1 MPDTSAAGVNLNLLD
16 DLLKK
21 ALAHGADAADAVM
34 IRSDS
39 VGASWRMGKA
49 EDLERSESTDIGL
62 RVIRGRKQ
70 AVVATTDLNPASF
83 DELAERAN
91 AMAVVSPDDEYCG
104 LADPALYARELP
116 ELDLDD
122 HPSQETDA
130 LIRRAR
136 EAEEAAL
143 AVDGIKQSEG
153 GSASVGRSTM
163 ALAIRGGDGVSFDAS
178 YSASSH
184 SVSCSVIAEDSDGN
198 MERDY
203 EYSSARHFED
213 LDSPAHVGRE
223 AALNT
228 IRRIGAR
235 KMGSGQLPVIFDP
248 RVSAGIVGH
257 LAQAIN
263 GISVARGTSFL
274 KDSMGE
280 KIFADGIRI
289 TDDPLR
295 QRGLRSRAV
304 DGEGVAVKR
313 MNFIEDGVLQSWF
326 LDSATARQLGLT
338 TTGHAG
344 RGTGGPPSPGPTNL
358 YMEAGNASPEDLMA
372 DIGEGF
378 YVTEL
383 IGFGINYVTGDYSR
397 GAAGFWIE
405 NGQIT
410 HPVSEMTVAGNLREM
425 FRQITPASDLKFRYG
440 TNAPTL
446 RIDGLTVAGA

>member
-1 MPDTSAAGVNLNLLD
+1 MLDTSPAANHLDLLD
-16 DLLKK
+16 DLLKR

-49 EDLERSESTDIGL
+49 EDLERSESHDVGL

-70 AVVATTDLNPASF
+70 AVVSTTDLNPAGF
-83 DELAERAN
+83 EELVERAN
-91 AMAVVSPDDEYCG
+91 AMASVSPDDAYCG
-104 LADPALYARELP
+104 LADPALHATELAD
-116 ELDLDD
+116 LDLDD
-122 HPSQETDA
+122 DPAQDA
-130 LIRRAR
+130 ERLIDRAR
-136 EAEEAAL
+136 AAEEAAL
-143 AVDGIKQSEG
+143 AVDGVKQSEG

-163 ALAIRGGDGVSFDAS
+163 ALAIRGEGARFEAS
-178 YSASSH
+178 YTASSH
-184 SVSCSVIAEDSDGN
+184 SVSCSVIAEDAEGH

-203 EYSSARHFED
+203 EFTSARHFED
-213 LDSPAHVGRE
+213 LDSPEQVGRQ

-228 IRRIGAR
+228 VRRVGAR
-235 KMGSGQLPVIFDP
+235 KMKGGRLPVVFDP
-248 RVSAGIVGH
+248 RVSSGIVGH

-263 GISVARGTSFL
+263 GGSVARGTSFL
-274 KDSMGE
+274 KNRMGE
-280 KIFADGIRI
+280 KIFANGIRVI
-289 TDDPLR
+289 DDPLR
-295 QRGLRSRAV
+295 QRGLRSRSV

-313 MNFIEDGVLQSWF
+313 MNLIDDGVLQSWI
-326 LDSATARQLGLT
+326 LDCSTARQLGLQ

-358 YMEAGNASPEDLMA
+358 YMEAGSRTPEDLIA

-405 NGQIT
+405 NGKISF
-410 HPVSEMTVAGNLREM
+410 PVFEMTVAGNLKDM
-425 FRQITPASDLKFRYG
+425 FRELTPASDLTFRYG

-446 RIDGLTVAGA
+446 RIEGMTVAGA

>member
-1 MPDTSAAGVNLNLLD
+1 MPDTSPAANHLNLLD
-16 DLLKK
+16 DLLKR

-49 EDLERSESTDIGL
+49 EDLERSESHDIGL
-62 RVIRGRKQ
+62 RVIRGKKQ
-70 AVVATTDLNPASF
+70 AVVSTTDLNPAGF
-83 DELAERAN
+83 EELAERVN
-91 AMAVVSPDDEYCG
+91 AMASVSPDDEYCG
-104 LADPALYARELP
+104 LADPALYATELA

-122 HPSQETDA
+122 DPAQETEP
-130 LIRRAR
+130 LIERAR
-136 EAEEAAL
+136 AAEEAAL
-143 AVDGIKQSEG
+143 AVDGVKQSEG

-163 ALAIRGGDGVSFDAS
+163 ALAIRGADARFEAS
-178 YSASSH
+178 YTASSH
-184 SVSCSVIAEDSDGN
+184 SVSCSVIAEDAEGH

-203 EYSSARHFED
+203 EFTSARHFED
-213 LDSPAHVGRE
+213 MDSPEQVGRQ

-228 IRRIGAR
+228 VRRVGAR
-235 KMGSGQLPVIFDP
+235 KMKGGRMPVIFDP
-248 RVSAGIVGH
+248 RVSGGIVGH
-257 LAQAIN
+257 VAQAIN
-263 GISVARGTSFL
+263 GSSVARGTSFL
-274 KDSMGE
+274 KNRMGE

-289 TDDPLR
+289 VDDPLR
-295 QRGLRSRAV
+295 RRGLRSRSV

-313 MNFIEDGVLQSWF
+313 MNLIDDGVLQSWI
-326 LDSATARQLGLT
+326 LDCSTARQLGLQ

-358 YMEAGNASPEDLMA
+358 YMEAGSRTVEELIA

-405 NGQIT
+405 NGKISF
-410 HPVSEMTVAGNLREM
+410 PVFEMTVAGNLKDM
-425 FRQITPASDLKFRYG
+425 FRELTPASDLTFRYG

-446 RIDGLTVAGA
+446 RIEGMTVAGA

>member
-1 MPDTSAAGVNLNLLD
+1 MPDTSPATNHLDLLD
-16 DLLKK
+16 DLLKR

-49 EDLERSESTDIGL
+49 EDLERSESHDVGL

-70 AVVATTDLNPASF
+70 AVVSTTDLNPAGF
-83 DELAERAN
+83 EELVERAN
-91 AMAVVSPDDEYCG
+91 AMASVSPDDAYCG
-104 LADPALYARELP
+104 LADPALHATELAD
-116 ELDLDD
+116 LDLDD
-122 HPSQETDA
+122 DPAQDA
-130 LIRRAR
+130 ERLIDRAR
-136 EAEEAAL
+136 AAEEAAL
-143 AVDGIKQSEG
+143 AVDGVKQSEG

-163 ALAIRGGDGVSFDAS
+163 ALAIRGEGARFEAS
-178 YSASSH
+178 YTASSH
-184 SVSCSVIAEDSDGN
+184 SVSCSVIAEDAEGH

-203 EYSSARHFED
+203 EFTSARHFED
-213 LDSPAHVGRE
+213 LDSPEQVGRQ

-228 IRRIGAR
+228 VRRVGAR
-235 KMGSGQLPVIFDP
+235 KMKGGRLPVVFDP
-248 RVSAGIVGH
+248 RVSSGIVGH

-263 GISVARGTSFL
+263 GGSVARGTSFL
-274 KDSMGE
+274 KNRMGE
-280 KIFADGIRI
+280 KIFANGIRVI
-289 TDDPLR
+289 DDPLR
-295 QRGLRSRAV
+295 QRGLRSRSV

-313 MNFIEDGVLQSWF
+313 MNLIDDGVLQSWI
-326 LDSATARQLGLT
+326 LDCSTARQLGLQ

-358 YMEAGNASPEDLMA
+358 YMEAGSRTPEDLIA

-405 NGQIT
+405 NGKISF
-410 HPVSEMTVAGNLREM
+410 PVFEMTVAGNLKDM
-425 FRQITPASDLKFRYG
+425 FRELTPASDLTFRYG

-446 RIDGLTVAGA
+446 RIEGMTVAGA

>member
-1 MPDTSAAGVNLNLLD
+1 MPDTSPAANHLDLLD
-16 DLLKK
+16 DLLKC

-49 EDLERSESTDIGL
+49 EDLERSESHDIGL
-62 RVIRGRKQ
+62 RVIRGKKQ
-70 AVVATTDLNPASF
+70 AVVSTTDLNPAGF
-83 DELAERAN
+83 DELAERVN
-91 AMAVVSPDDEYCG
+91 AMASVSPDDDFCG
-104 LADPALYARELP
+104 LADPALHATELA

-122 HPSQETDA
+122 DPAQETEP
-130 LIRRAR
+130 LIERAR
-136 EAEEAAL
+136 QAEEAAL
-143 AVDGIKQSEG
+143 AVDGVKQSEG

-163 ALAIRGGDGVSFDAS
+163 ALAIRGGDVRFEAS
-178 YSASSH
+178 YTASSH
-184 SVSCSVIAEDSDGN
+184 SVSCSVIAEDAEGH

-203 EYSSARHFED
+203 EFTSARHFED
-213 LDSPAHVGRE
+213 LDSPEQVGRQ

-228 IRRIGAR
+228 VRRVGAR
-235 KMGSGQLPVIFDP
+235 KMKGGRMPVIFDP
-248 RVSAGIVGH
+248 RVSGGIVGH
-257 LAQAIN
+257 VAQAIN
-263 GISVARGTSFL
+263 GSSVARGTSFL
-274 KDSMGE
+274 KNRMGE

-289 TDDPLR
+289 VDDPLR
-295 QRGLRSRAV
+295 RRGLRSRSV

-313 MNFIEDGVLQSWF
+313 MNLIDDGVLQSWI
-326 LDSATARQLGLT
+326 LDCSTARQLGLQ

-358 YMEAGNASPEDLMA
+358 YMEAGSRTPEELIA

-405 NGQIT
+405 NGKISF
-410 HPVSEMTVAGNLREM
+410 PVFEMTVAGNLKDM
-425 FRQITPASDLKFRYG
+425 FRELTPASDLTFRYG

-446 RIDGLTVAGA
+446 RIEGMTVAGA